1 MKITSLFISCCLL
14 LCTCL
19 AFAQTETAADI
30 EVARVAGE
38 IVQLEQEIRLLEDEN
53 DIENLQRIFGF
64 YTDKHQ
70 WSQAADL
77 FADDASIEIGGSGV
91 YVGKQRILDYMQSL
105 GEAGP
110 QEGILD
116 DHMQLQPVIHV
127 YSDGTAKGRWH
138 HFSQEA
144 EFGVSH
150 HWSAG
155 TYENDYV
162 KEDGVWK
169 ISKLHLYSTMRTPVG
184 DGWHATALPRSQP
197 SEELP
202 PDLTSSMEY
211 ENYPAVFVVP
221 FHYDNP
227 VTGNDDGN
235 SGSIT
240 MQEISIRTSENN
252 TTIRIGNG
260 IGEQE
265 FSVDEML
272 NELELRTDRLEDA
285 DAVERLQTIYGY
297 YLARNQ
303 WDELTGIF
311 TPDGTIEIAMRGVY
325 RGAESIRRN
334 LDLYG
339 VQDELPGQLHNHMQY
354 QPVIHISEDGQT
366 ANLRSRAFSFMG
378 TFGNQGRFMGGTYE
392 NIYVKRD
399 GIWKLFKDQQI
410 NTYFAGTDD
419 GWINLSRSAP
429 PGITQSN
436 PPDEPP
442 TMNFEMYP
450 KAFLP
455 PYHYANPVTGRTD
468 VVE

>member
-1 MKITSLFISCCLL
+1 MKKYSLIISCFLL
-14 LCTCL
+14 LDVSQ
-19 AFAQTETAADI
+19 AIAQTEAELELI
-30 EVARVAGE
+30 RIAGE
-38 IVQLEQEIRLLEDEN
+38 IAGLELEIQLLEDEN
-53 DIENLQRIFGF
+53 DVENLQRIFGF

-70 WSQAADL
+70 WAQAADL
-77 FADDASIEIGGSGV
+77 FASDATIELGGSGV
-91 YVGKQRILDYMQSL
+91 YVGKENIQDYLQSL

-127 YSDGTAKGRWH
+127 YRNGTAKGRWH
-138 HFSQEA
+138 QFSQEA

-150 HWSAG
+150 HWGAG
-155 TYENDYV
+155 TYENEYV
-162 KEDGVWK
+162 KQDGVWK
-169 ISKLHLYSTMRTPVG
+169 IGKLHLYSTMRTPVD
-184 DGWHATALPRSQP
+184 DGWHVTALPRTQP

-202 PDLTSSMEY
+202 PDLPSNVEY
-211 ENYPAVFVVP
+211 ENYPAVYVVP

-227 VTGNDDGN
+227 VTGNDEGGPEASAVGTVDISTTLGIV
-235 SGSIT
+235 SIA
-240 MQEISIRTSENN
+240 SLGIRQSD
-252 TTIRIGNG
+252 NG
-260 IGEQE
+260 EANLAAIE
-265 FSVDEML
+265 
-272 NELELRTDRLEDA
+272 ELEHRLGLLEDA
-285 DAVERLQTIYGY
+285 DEVERLQTIYGY

-311 TPDGTIEIAMRGVY
+311 APDGTIEIAMRGVY

-354 QPVIHISEDGQT
+354 QPVIHIAEDGQT
-366 ANLRSRAFSFMG
+366 ANLRSRAFSMMG

-399 GIWKLFKDQQI
+399 GVWMLYKDQQI

-429 PGITQSN
+429 PGITEAN

-455 PYHYANPVTGRTD
+455 PYHYENPVTGSTD